1 MAKIGQWQI
10 FQLSIFILSREKCQ
24 HQSHWM
30 RNFRVFLFVYWFFH
44 LLEKFEPHC
53 LSAIRIF
60 QCFSRHN
67 PRKVRQTTLYWESWR
82 LCPSFIKKSDVSG
95 ANWLYQH
102 TWKNTIFFHAC
113 FYGFS
118 QGRKSLYN
126 TAVYLIN
133 IIITWHVRFLCVLYR
148 VPDLNAIPL
157 NIITCA
163 CYERAK

>member
-82 LCPSFIKKSDVSG
+82 LCPSFINLTEWRQRRVTCHELIGYINTRKKIRYFFTRVLRLFSG
-95 ANWLYQH
+95 PEIPVYH
-102 TWKNTIFFHAC
+102 
-113 FYGFS
+113 
-118 QGRKSLYN
+118 RSLFDKYHYHL
-126 TAVYLIN
+126 TCEIS
-133 IIITWHVRFLCVLYR
+133 VRV
-148 VPDLNAIPL
+148 
-157 NIITCA
+157 
-163 CYERAK
+163 E